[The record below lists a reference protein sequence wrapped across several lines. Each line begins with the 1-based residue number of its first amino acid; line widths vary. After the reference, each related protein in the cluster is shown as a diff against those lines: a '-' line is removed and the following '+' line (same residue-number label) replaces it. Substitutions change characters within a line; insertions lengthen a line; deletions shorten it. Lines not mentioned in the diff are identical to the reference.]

1 MMSKDEKKD
10 PRPAAEDVPLD
21 RVHEWSKNP
30 HPPASAFVRDIMRSI
45 RRFGFASPIV
55 ARAANGEI
63 ISGHAR
69 YRAARRL
76 KLPTIPVRFLEISEP
91 EAHMLALAD
100 NKLPELR
107 ERDWTD
113 KSIAAILEELEAQGA
128 DLEIGTGFNQEEI
141 DDLIGGEDLDDA
153 DASEDG
159 GAGGGGGGGDGAIFE
174 VIVTCKDEN
183 EQTELLDR
191 LGAEGLNVRALLA

>member
-1 MMSKDEKKD
+1 
-10 PRPAAEDVPLD
+10 
-21 RVHEWSKNP
+21 
-30 HPPASAFVRDIMRSI
+30 
-45 RRFGFASPIV
+45 
-55 ARAANGEI
+55 
-63 ISGHAR
+63 
-69 YRAARRL
+69 
-76 KLPTIPVRFLEISEP
+76 
-91 EAHMLALAD
+91 MLALAD